1 VRREILNGQIQ
12 RLHAD
17 IDITRATPI
26 KSRAIDGS
34 PGTDAK
40 TLRNDRMRNLTLLLV
55 LVSGLLAGYLIG
67 DYRGKA
73 AREALR
79 KSSDLKA
86 AAWRHAKDGLDKNIR
101 RSAAT
106 LAASDGKLQS
116 LVAQRD
122 AAAGADQARL
132 ELEIGRLRK
141 ERDELRREIE
151 GSACLQARVPHSV
164 FDALSEANAAGRQ
177 E

>member
-1 VRREILNGQIQ
+1 
-12 RLHAD
+12 
-17 IDITRATPI
+17 
-26 KSRAIDGS
+26 
-34 PGTDAK
+34 
-40 TLRNDRMRNLTLLLV
+40 MRNLTLLLV

-73 AREALR
+73 AREALHKAIETGKALDSEREAAITRLKSELDGIDAKHHRELEALR